1 MLTAGDQFHDPA
13 DLLGSLIPL
22 MRRYGVRCSP
32 LEFYELVNVHFHA
45 AESLVYDEIH
55 RGMWQSLPRQFEL
68 LTDDCAAVAPK
79 GKLRVLD
86 IGCGTGLSA
95 EFFLKTRLGSRTSEI
110 HLLDTS
116 KEMLGI
122 ATRRARSWPVDV
134 ISHSGKIS
142 DLPAD
147 RQFDVILASSV
158 LHHIADLRSF
168 LNEVAERLSVGGLF
182 LHLQDP
188 NADYA
193 DDPEHLSRLTEYKAA
208 RPPARKTPLFRR
220 LTPRR
225 IYKRVLRQFKGR
237 QDYIGQ
243 TNRSLMRAGVIER
256 EMSEGDIWLVTD
268 IHVSPITKG
277 ISLQALKSML
287 PRYEFVSYRT
297 YEFFGELGDH
307 LPERFR
313 VKEEQLIDGRSL
325 TGGLFAAAWRLPP
338 D

>member
-1 MLTAGDQFHDPA
+1 MLAKMVDDSA
-13 DLLGSLIPL
+13 DVFGSLVPL
-22 MRRYGVRCSP
+22 MKKYGVPCSP
-32 LEFYELVNVHFHA
+32 SEFYELVNLHFHA
-45 AESLVYDEIH
+45 AESLVYDEVH

-68 LTDDCAAVAPK
+68 LTDDCAVIAPK

-95 EFFLKTRLGSRTSEI
+95 EFFLKTRLGSGTSEI

-122 ATRRARSWPVDV
+122 ASRRAQNWPVDV
-134 ISHSGKIS
+134 RSHCGKIS
-142 DLPAD
+142 DIPTD
-147 RQFDVILASSV
+147 RQFDVILCSSV

-168 LNEVAERLSVGGLF
+168 LNDVTSRQNAGGLF
-182 LHLQDP
+182 LHFQDP

-193 DDPEHLSRLTEYKAA
+193 DDPDHLSRLAEYKAA
-208 RPPARKTPLFRR
+208 RAPAPRTPLLRR

-225 IYKRVLRQFKGR
+225 IYKRVLRQFMGR

-268 IHVSPITKG
+268 IRISPVTKG
-277 ISLQALKSML
+277 VSLQALKSML
-287 PRYEFVSYRT
+287 PHYAFVSCRT
-297 YEFFGELGDH
+297 YEFFGDLGDDNI
-307 LPERFR
+307 PDDFR
-313 VKEEQLIDGRSL
+313 IREKQLIDIRSM
-325 TGGLFAAAWRLPP
+325 TGSHFAGAWRLAT
-338 D
+338 